1 MRLCATIGV
10 FTPLFAVLFC
20 SFWFRFGRVSGGFW
34 CGCGFSLCL
43 AVVRW
48 AVDRR
53 TAARATPVA
62 VPVGVILGFSAG
74 VFGLFSGVRLHALAY
89 AVACAGGWFWCS
101 TVFHAWRPGA
111 TGRRTW
117 PALGDSLRSA
127 ARWAAT
133 PPRPPRVA
141 GGVPPELVTL
151 GALTALARGLGG
163 RQ

>member
-20 SFWFRFGRVSGGFW
+20 SFWFRFGLVSGGFW

-62 VPVGVILGFSAG
+62 LPVGVILGFSAG
-74 VFGLFSGVRLHALAY
+74 VFGLLSGCFRVCDCMRWRMRLHVL
-89 AVACAGGWFWCS
+89 AGGDDVPRCS
-101 TVFHAWRPGA
+101 THGA
-111 TGRRTW
+111 PAPLAEGRGRLSRI
-117 PALGDSLRSA
+117 ACG
-127 ARWAAT
+127 ARQ
-133 PPRPPRVA
+133 
-141 GGVPPELVTL
+141 
-151 GALTALARGLGG
+151 GG
-163 RQ
+163 RPRRPARRAELAGCRLSWLPWVP